1 MYRSQCNPDFDW
13 IVNMLER
20 VQVGEFKSSQPKR
33 KKHLH
38 MFCCHPLDRKTQSR
52 ATSWGSKA
60 VEGPTGHQPQ
70 DTSGLL
76 GHPDVDYH

>member
-13 IVNMLER
+13 IVNVLER
-20 VQVGEFKSSQPKR
+20 VPHQRE

-52 ATSWGSKA
+52 AASWGYEA
-60 VEGPTGHQPQ
+60 VEGTTSHQPQ

-76 GHPDVDYH
+76 GHPDVDYD